1 MEKTDILDETVK
13 IFLIQEKQKRNEN
26 VKDLVNKIDKGIAY
40 SEISFQM
47 G

>member
-13 IFLIQEKQKRNEN
+13 IVLIQEQQKRNEN
-26 VKDLVNKIDKGIAY
+26 VKEVVNKTDKGITY

-47 G
+47 

>member
-13 IFLIQEKQKRNEN
+13 IFLIQEQQKRSEN